1 MGKSADPKDGPDTR
15 RRLQDVLRFTTVGG
29 RLRSMARC
37 ETFFVVGDLDHTFAL
52 KPAHTRKRVGNH
64 RYSQPRRL
72 TSGRVRTFLSKRSYT
87 YPHCSS
93 RGRFAANGLRT
104 PATSSRCLPRSDLK
118 RTLCERCERYSERLR
133 TLTWNVSHCWGQTT
147 TAAVGP
153 AARNPYG
160 FDLSYTTAAV
170 FRGQRSSSPYLIPP
184 DHPLIHRWIEA
195 MFLEFDGGAIRGGVV
210 PRY

>member
-1 MGKSADPKDGPDTR
+1 M
-15 RRLQDVLRFTTVGG
+15 GG
-29 RLRSMARC
+29 RLRSMVRC
-37 ETFFVVGDLDHTFAL
+37 ETFFGVGDLNHTFAL

-64 RYSQPRRL
+64 PRFPAAQADIRKSSDFPL
-72 TSGRVRTFLSKRSYT
+72 EAFVHIPALLFTGKVRGERFTNACHFESVFTQVRPQTNALRTVRTLQ
-87 YPHCSS
+87 
-93 RGRFAANGLRT
+93 RT
-104 PATSSRCLPRSDLK
+104 V
-118 RTLCERCERYSERLR
+118 R

-170 FRGQRSSSPYLIPP
+170 FRGQRGSSPYLIPP
-184 DHPLIHRWIEA
+184 DQPLIHRWIEA
-195 MFLEFDGGAIRGGVV
+195 IFLEFDGGAIRGGVV